1 MSLIHKFFPFQTTHM
16 AKAPK
21 KSVEEVKV
29 TPKASAKK
37 APAAKPA
44 PVVDPATDLS
54 NTSKKSIPPAET
66 QSAWQRLSAK
76 FGTGGSRWLAL
87 GGAAVALAII
97 IIGVGIALSSG
108 SSDDETELVTNTAG
122 YENVN
127 VANIP
132 FSPDLAGGNR
142 YVHGHYYPLAVMI
155 DNASPARPQSGLQ
168 AASVVY
174 EALVEGGITRFM
186 AIFDQGKVDQIGPV
200 RSARPY
206 YLSWLTEYDAAYAH
220 AGGSPEALGDIQKN
234 RIHDINGI
242 GSAAGAFVR
251 DRSRPASHNLYT
263 TSFKMYTITQK
274 QKLAYSDAVIEPW
287 TFAQTGAVAP
297 ADVTAAKKVT
307 FYFTGTTKSTKIVYT
322 YDAAKGGWLRS
333 QADAAHQ
340 DRLTKQQI
348 VVKNLVIQT
357 ISNNIS
363 VGEKGRLTMTVT
375 GTGTAKVFGAGT
387 VQNATWKKAEKNSRT
402 TFTDANGT
410 AVVFQPG
417 NTWIEVLPAG
427 RTVVVE

>member
-1 MSLIHKFFPFQTTHM
+1 M
-16 AKAPK
+16 AKASKKAVEEEAVIPKTAPK
-21 KSVEEVKV
+21 KKV
-29 TPKASAKK
+29 VPKQTPVA
-37 APAAKPA
+37 
-44 PVVDPATDLS
+44 DPATELS
-54 NTSKKSIPPAET
+54 STTKKTQPAVT
-66 QSAWQRLSAK
+66 QGAWQRLSAK

-87 GGAAVALAII
+87 GGAAVVLAII
-97 IIGVGIALSSG
+97 IIGIGIALSSG
-108 SSDDETELVTNTAG
+108 SSDDGNTLATNTEVS
-122 YENVN
+122 ENANVVN
-127 VANIP
+127 LP

-142 YVHGHYYPLAVMI
+142 YVQGHYYPVAVMI
-155 DNASPARPQSGLQ
+155 DNASLARPQSGLQ

-206 YLSWLTEYDAAYAH
+206 FVSWLAEYDAAYAH
-220 AGGSPEALGDIQKN
+220 AGGSPEALGDIKKD
-234 RIHDINGI
+234 RVHDINGI
-242 GSAAGAFVR
+242 GNAAKAFAR
-251 DRSRPASHNLYT
+251 DRSRPAPHNLYT
-263 TSFKMYTITQK
+263 SSFNLYTVTQSL
-274 QKLAYSDAVIEPW
+274 KLGYDDADIEAWNYMP
-287 TFAQTGAVAP
+287 TGAVAP
-297 ADVTAAKKVT
+297 ADVTPAKKVT

-348 VVKNLVIQT
+348 VVKNLIIQT

-375 GTGTAKVFGAGT
+375 GTGAAKVFGAGT
-387 VQNATWKKAEKNSRT
+387 VQAATWKKADKSSRT
-402 TFTDANGT
+402 TFTDANGN
-410 AVVFQPG
+410 AVTLQPG